1 MIYGYNQVTGKEIS
15 CDRTQSTVSHNCG
28 VFGTYGTGKT
38 VFLQKEI
45 AHILN
50 ESNDRVF
57 IIDIDCEYNRYTAL
71 CSDFMVKVSDESD
84 IVIPCDK
91 QLTIFS
97 FTAMPPKKLRSCYK
111 ACLESIWQ
119 HIQKHQDC
127 YSWIYLE
134 VIEVLFQSDG
144 GAALLA
150 DIAEETKTHNCSLT
164 FTSAA
169 FEEIYENSSGKMLL
183 ENTDFVV
190 HFTQLQRS
198 RKCIQSCY
206 HIDDTLLHFL
216 TDQLAGTGV
225 IKTCNGKAFEPFS
238 CRSGSSVSW
247 KDVLSLE
254 DEEMVVN
261 SHGKSKN

>member
-1 MIYGYNQVTGKEIS
+1 MKYGYNQVTGKEIS
-15 CDRTQSTVSHNCG
+15 CDRKKSNKSHNCG

-38 VFLQKEI
+38 VFLKREI
-45 AHILN
+45 EHILN

-57 IIDIDCEYNRYTAL
+57 IIDIDCEYNGLAAL

-97 FTAMPPKKLRSCYK
+97 FTAMPPQKIRSCYK
-111 ACLESIWQ
+111 ACLERVWE
-119 HIQKHQDC
+119 HIRKQQDC
-127 YSWIYLE
+127 YSWVYLE
-134 VIEVLFQSDG
+134 VIEVLFRSDG

-150 DIAEETKTHNCSLT
+150 DIAKETRTHNCSLT

-198 RKCIQSCY
+198 RKCIQPCY
-206 HIDDTLLHFL
+206 CITDLLHYL
-216 TDQLAGTGV
+216 TDQPVGTGL
-225 IKTCNGKAFEPFS
+225 IKTSDSKEFEPFN
-238 CRSGSSVSW
+238 CYDKQYHER
-247 KDVLSLE
+247 
-254 DEEMVVN
+254 MVE
-261 SHGKSKN
+261 